1 MAIAIYMDHHVP
13 RAITVGLRLR
23 GVDVLTAYE
32 DGSSELDDSALLDR
46 ADELKRVLFTRD
58 DDLLIEATK
67 RQRAGIPFY
76 GVIFAHQLRV
86 SIGSCIEDLELIAEV
101 GEAED
106 LINGVKFL
114 PL

>member
-1 MAIAIYMDHHVP
+1 MAIAFYTDHHVP

-32 DGSSELDDSALLDR
+32 DGRSELDDPALLDR
-46 ADELKRVLFTRD
+46 ASELQRVLFTRD
-58 DDLLIEATK
+58 DDLLIEATR
-67 RQRAGIPFY
+67 RQRSGIPFR
-76 GVIFAHQLRV
+76 GVIYAHQLRV
-86 SIGSCIEDLELIAEV
+86 SIGRCIEDLELIAQV

-106 LINGVKFL
+106 MINHVDFL

>member
-32 DGSSELDDSALLDR
+32 DGTSQLDDPALLDR
-46 ADELKRVLFTRD
+46 ASELRRVLFTRD
-58 DDLLIEATK
+58 DDLLVEATK
-67 RQRAGIPFY
+67 RQKEGTPFY
-76 GVIFAHQLRV
+76 GIIYAHQLRV
-86 SIGSCIEDLELIAEV
+86 SIGACIEDLEIIAKV

-106 LINGVKFL
+106 LMNGVKFL

>member
-46 ADELKRVLFTRD
+46 ANELKRVLFTRD
-58 DDLLIEATK
+58 DDLLIETTR

-76 GVIFAHQLRV
+76 GVIFAH
-86 SIGSCIEDLELIAEV
+86 
-101 GEAED
+101 
-106 LINGVKFL
+106 
-114 PL
+114 

>member
-1 MAIAIYMDHHVP
+1 MALALYMDHQVP
-13 RAITVGLRLR
+13 RAITAGLRLR

-32 DGSSELDDSALLDR
+32 DGRSELDDSALLDR
-46 ADELKRVLFTRD
+46 ANELQRILFTRD
-58 DDLLIEATK
+58 DDLLTEATT
-67 RQRAGIPFY
+67 RQRAGIPFR

-86 SIGSCIEDLELIAEV
+86 SIGSCIEDLEIIAKV

-106 LINGVKFL
+106 LLNGVKFL